1 MRCGFV
7 SFGLLV
13 LSGAIIA
20 LDVAPTLAAASAQTN
35 RELSQS
41 QAQERSEQLIA
52 CSCTPSGCSCSS
64 RPSRPGRR

>member
-1 MRCGFV
+1 MRFEFF

-20 LDVAPTLAAASAQTN
+20 VDVAPSLATASAHTN
-35 RELSQS
+35 KELSQS

-52 CSCTPSGCSCSS
+52 SCRCTPSSCSCSS
-64 RPSRPGRR
+64 RPTRRR